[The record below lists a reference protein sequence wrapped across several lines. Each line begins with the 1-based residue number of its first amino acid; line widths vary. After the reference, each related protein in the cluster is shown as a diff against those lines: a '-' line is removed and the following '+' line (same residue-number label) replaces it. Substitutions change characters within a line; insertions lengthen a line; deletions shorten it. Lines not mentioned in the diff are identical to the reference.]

1 MSIPR
6 SFQALCDLPPKQRTS
21 MGQKLLLR
29 TIREEWPLVAHLRR
43 RMSAAGLDHSR
54 AIDLDGFRSLT
65 PETLAKSLAQAPRDL
80 CPQPDPGRIRQNWG
94 WSRKLGLILARGK
107 GGPLLQRGYQATL
120 ADPLE
125 DALSGGRNKRVQS
138 SEFDEELLAEQG
150 SRCLE
155 LLGIKA
161 GPLVLDPRAQFE
173 TLTRRALV
181 GGARLQGL
189 ELRES
194 APPSDQL
201 QGVHFTT
208 RKALTAGAL
217 NPEGMQQ
224 PKLVLLDPI
233 NADQQGLL
241 TLTAAR
247 LVLPVLGDGS
257 GAVLWD
263 DLVWVEEVWCEEGGV
278 EQGRGKLAFTHLAQH
293 GTMLARTVL
302 DLPKAWGRL
311 VPPTDTTPSF
321 PRLTQLD

>member
-6 SFQALCDLPPKQRTS
+6 SFQALCDLRPKQRTS
-21 MGQKLLLR
+21 MGQELLLR

-43 RMSAAGLDHSR
+43 RMGAAGLDPSR
-54 AIDLDGFRSLT
+54 AIDLDGFRSLP
-65 PETLAKSLAQAPRDL
+65 PETLSKSLAQAPRDL

-107 GGPLLQRGYQATL
+107 GGPLLKQGYLATL
-120 ADPLE
+120 ADPLD

-155 LLGIKA
+155 LLGIEA
-161 GPLVLDPRAQFE
+161 GPLVLDPRAEFE
-173 TLTRRALV
+173 ALTRRALV
-181 GGARLQGL
+181 GGARLKNH

-194 APPSDQL
+194 APPPDQV
-201 QGVHFTT
+201 QGVLFTT
-208 RKALTAGAL
+208 RRALTTGAL
-217 NPEGMQQ
+217 NPEGVQQ
-224 PKLVLLDPI
+224 PKLILLDPI
-233 NADQQGLL
+233 NADQPGLL

-247 LVLPVLGDGS
+247 LVLPVLPDGS

-263 DLVWVEEVWCEEGGV
+263 DLVWVEEVWCEEDGI
-278 EQGRGKLAFTHLAQH
+278 EQGRGQLAFTHLAQH

-302 DLPKAWGRL
+302 DLPRAWGRL
-311 VPPTDTTPSF
+311 LPPTGTTPSF